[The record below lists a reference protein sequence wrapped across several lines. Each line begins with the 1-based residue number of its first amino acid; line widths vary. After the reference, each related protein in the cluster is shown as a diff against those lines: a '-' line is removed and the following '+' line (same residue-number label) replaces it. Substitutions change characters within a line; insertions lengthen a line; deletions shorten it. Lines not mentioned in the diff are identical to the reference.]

1 MHYALQK
8 GTFCTPKPM
17 LLSDKSI
24 TFASQVYLFYKTK
37 QPLYNHFTIRVLR
50 TALRIS
56 QVLSIISVVKYFHNN
71 NFSIPF
77 RGYSLTQLL
86 T

>member
-8 GTFCTPKPM
+8 VPFCTPKPM

-37 QPLYNHFTIRVLR
+37 QPLYNHFIIKMLR
-50 TALRIS
+50 TALYIS
-56 QVLSIISVVKYFHNN
+56 LALSVFSIVKYFHEE
-71 NFSIPF
+71 
-77 RGYSLTQLL
+77 
-86 T
+86 